1 MKSSFSGG
9 KLLAV
14 LLGPISALVLAGS
27 LSSSFALA
35 DPYVPQT
42 TTPVAE
48 FGTGAEVPV
57 PPWCA
62 WHSSI
67 PENVLLAPVD
77 DPSRVIKYRGDAVD
91 LASFSGSDWN
101 YTYVGGEVG
110 RTEKARSSNCSWFGD
125 PAYGS
130 RLDVELSSNEFDA
143 YVINGVNRTRDS
155 AMDFD
160 LSNSNNFTLTRN
172 LDPAC
177 DDPGNSFVTDAVSTQ
192 LARQPAHAPST
203 LTVVSGESTLTNNF
217 CKWTAE
223 YTVQIPAGLEPTY
236 TRANYAWIGPQLI
249 YTLSFPVE

>member
-1 MKSSFSGG
+1 MKTSFAGR
-9 KLLAV
+9 KCLAL

-27 LSSSFALA
+27 LSSSFAFA

-67 PENVLLAPVD
+67 PEDVLLAPVD
-77 DPSRVIKYRGDAVD
+77 DPTGIIKYKGDVVD
-91 LASFSGSDWN
+91 LAFSSDWN
-101 YTYVGGEVG
+101 YTYVSGEVG
-110 RTEKARSSNCSWFGD
+110 RTSKDRSSNCSWFGE

-130 RLDVELSSNEFDA
+130 SLDVEISSNAFNA
-143 YVINGVNRTRDS
+143 YIINGVNRTRDT
-155 AMDFD
+155 AMDFSV
-160 LSNSNNFTLTRN
+160 SNANNFTLTRN
-172 LDPAC
+172 LDPTC
-177 DDPGNSFVTDAVSTQ
+177 EDSGNSFVTTALSTQ
-192 LARQPAHAPST
+192 LARQPAHAPSN

-236 TRANYAWIGPQLI
+236 TRAIYAWIGPQLI

>member
-1 MKSSFSGG
+1 MKTSFDGR
-9 KLLAV
+9 KCVAL

-27 LSSSFALA
+27 LSSSFAFA

-67 PENVLLAPVD
+67 PEDVLLAPVD
-77 DPSRVIKYRGDAVD
+77 DPTGIIKYKGDVVD
-91 LASFSGSDWN
+91 LAFSSDWN
-101 YTYVGGEVG
+101 YTYVSGEVG
-110 RTEKARSSNCSWFGD
+110 RTSKDRSSNCSWFGE

-130 RLDVELSSNEFDA
+130 SLDVEISSNAFNA
-143 YVINGVNRTRDS
+143 YIINGVNRTRDT
-155 AMDFD
+155 AMDFSV
-160 LSNSNNFTLTRN
+160 SNANNFTLTRN
-172 LDPAC
+172 LDPTC
-177 DDPGNSFVTDAVSTQ
+177 EDSGNSFVTTALSTQ
-192 LARQPAHAPST
+192 LARQPAHAPSN

-236 TRANYAWIGPQLI
+236 TRAIYAWIGPQLI

>member
-1 MKSSFSGG
+1 MKTSFAGR
-9 KLLAV
+9 KCLAL
-14 LLGPISALVLAGS
+14 LLGLISALVLAGS
-27 LSSSFALA
+27 LSSSFAFA

-67 PENVLLAPVD
+67 PEDVLLAPVD
-77 DPSRVIKYRGDAVD
+77 DPTGIIKYKGDVVD
-91 LASFSGSDWN
+91 LAFSSDWN
-101 YTYVGGEVG
+101 YTYVSGEVG
-110 RTEKARSSNCSWFGD
+110 RTSKDSSSNCSWFGE

-130 RLDVELSSNEFDA
+130 SLDVEISSNAFNA
-143 YVINGVNRTRDS
+143 YIINGVNRTRDT
-155 AMDFD
+155 AMDFSV
-160 LSNSNNFTLTRN
+160 SNANNFTLTRN
-172 LDPAC
+172 LDPTC
-177 DDPGNSFVTDAVSTQ
+177 EDSGNSFVTTALSTQ
-192 LARQPAHAPST
+192 LARQPAHAPSN

-236 TRANYAWIGPQLI
+236 TRAIYAWIGPQLI